1 MGGEAENRERP
12 GAPHRPLRIELGRLV
27 RATDLLLADG
37 GQEARIDVRPGIVE
51 LAALHVTGWSVVS
64 VLPADDVPADV
75 LGARSV
81 GLIPLRRRLA
91 DLARAMGD
99 ADPVVVALHADHV
112 TLADRAVSARDP
124 GRAPPRPVPA
134 DPPVRLVGLDEDLGA
149 ARFLDPGGRI
159 LGVDDVWSGRLRH
172 FGPARFHG
180 FAAGRRQ
187 YVQASAERAAGD
199 LLTALVMPAA
209 VVDQW

>member
-1 MGGEAENRERP
+1 MDGTAEERDGGASP
-12 GAPHRPLRIELGRLV
+12 RPLRIELGRLV
-27 RATDLLLADG
+27 RAVDVLLADG
-37 GQEARIDVRPGIVE
+37 GHDVRVDVRPGIVE

-64 VLPADDVPADV
+64 LIPVGDVPADV

-81 GLIPLRRRLA
+81 ALAPLQRRLA
-91 DLARAMGD
+91 ELARTMRD
-99 ADPVVVALHADHV
+99 TRPVVLALHADHV
-112 TLADRAVSARDP
+112 TVADRAVAAREP

-134 DPPVRLVGLDEDLGA
+134 DPPVRLVGLEEDLGA

-180 FAAGRRQ
+180 FAAGQRQ
-187 YVQASAERAAGD
+187 YVQASAERATED

-209 VVDQW
+209 VVDEW